1 MPDHTPGECGTVRVL
16 LMSRDGVYSRFLA
29 ERLSREGMRV
39 QLSAAVG
46 AGVAAALDAA
56 QIDVVIVETHG
67 LGETDWAL
75 VELVRER
82 APLIEI
88 IAISAG
94 PLVDAAVE
102 ALRSG
107 VFSILAY
114 PVTDDQLVRDVSRA
128 CARKRRGEARLMATE
143 GRSS

>member
-1 MPDHTPGECGTVRVL
+1 MPEYPADGSPARVL

-29 ERLSREGMRV
+29 ERLAREGMRV
-39 QLSAAVG
+39 QLSAKPG
-46 AGVAAALDAA
+46 TGVTAELDAA
-56 QIDVVIVETHG
+56 PIDVVIVETHG

-82 APLIEI
+82 APLIEV

-94 PLVDAAVE
+94 PLVDTAVE

-114 PVTDDQLVRDVSRA
+114 PVTDDQLARDVARA
-128 CARKRRGEARLMATE
+128 CARKRRGEARLKATE
-143 GRSS
+143 GRSV

>member
-1 MPDHTPGECGTVRVL
+1 MLEVAAEGSRSARVL
-16 LMSRDGVYSRFLA
+16 LTSSDVVYARFLS
-29 ERLSREGMRV
+29 ERLAKEGMQV
-39 QLSAAVG
+39 QVSAPSGVG
-46 AGVAAALDAA
+46 PTTELDPS
-56 QIDVVIVETHG
+56 QIDVVILETHG
-67 LGETDWAL
+67 LSEADWAM

-82 APLIEI
+82 APLIEV

-114 PVTDDQLVRDVSRA
+114 PVTDDQLVSDIARA
-128 CARKRRGEARLMATE
+128 CARKRRGEARLKATE
-143 GRSS
+143 GRTS